1 MLRRRNKPEEIVAAL
16 RQVDLLVSLV
26 ANMLMRCQIGVS
38 EVRFIVGGSGFYRW
52 RQEYGGQKTEQIKRL
67 KELELENN
75 RLRKPSLT

>member
-38 EVRFIVGGSGFYRW
+38 EVGFIVGGKNTVG
-52 RQEYGGQKTEQIKRL
+52 K
-67 KELELENN
+67 
-75 RLRKPSLT
+75 KPSRSSG